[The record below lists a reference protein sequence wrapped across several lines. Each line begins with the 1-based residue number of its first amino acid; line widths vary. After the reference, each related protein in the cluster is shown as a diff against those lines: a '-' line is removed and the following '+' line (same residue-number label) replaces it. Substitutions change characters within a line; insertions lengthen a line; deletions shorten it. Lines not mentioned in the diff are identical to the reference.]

1 MQPGLTLQEK
11 CGLRL
16 LLGSPTC
23 CLPNFGGTGAVQVD
37 PLHSGQ
43 HAGLQQLLTAVMV
56 RGSSILAWLLKLAG
70 IPKERR
76 TSVALAVLAVCC
88 QFTLKL
94 KCQ

>member
-1 MQPGLTLQEK
+1 LALQEK

-23 CLPNFGGTGAVQVD
+23 CLLNYGGTGAAQLQ

-43 HAGLQQLLTAVMV
+43 HAWLQQLRTAMMV
-56 RGSSILAWLLKLAG
+56 RGSSILAWWLKLAG

-94 KCQ
+94 KCQWWHI